1 MPGLLASSQAAQ
13 GVYSMTTSPRDM
25 DSCSLGARLR
35 EARKARGWT
44 QEQLA
49 CRADTSQAVI
59 QKIENGKSLRPRK
72 IDVIARVLDVD
83 PAWLM
88 FGGHRAGSLED
99 EARELALAWQ
109 KLPEDQ
115 RLLFRREILKA
126 ANGASHPAS
135 H

>member
-1 MPGLLASSQAAQ
+1 
-13 GVYSMTTSPRDM
+13 MTLEDDM
-25 DSCSLGARLR
+25 DQDSLGARLR
-35 EARKARGWT
+35 QARKECGWT

-49 CRADTSQAVI
+49 TKAGTSQAVI

-88 FGGHRAGSLED
+88 FGGQKPGTLDS
-99 EARELALAWQ
+99 EARELALAW
-109 KLPEDQ
+109 KRLPEDQ

-126 ANGASHPAS
+126 ANITGRTFQH
-135 H
+135 